1 MASLSQIRAQ
11 VANVIRR
18 IPEARVIGI
27 RTVNGWK
34 GNAHISVS
42 DLEFTVVYCASEL
55 QIRETLLD
63 AAASS
68 TPVIVVT
75 NLEEG
80 SLGQDV
86 VVRFARRRLHSI
98 EGWTILKDVFQAQEI
113 DPSLLRRPWLADFI
127 MDALPVEGVDPVP
140 TGLLDAETVWGLVLR
155 KSLGFGSSRPDGQDL
170 LQWTLDASNL
180 SRIVAL
186 SADMR
191 SGVREW
197 IESSAGEMA
206 GAVLDCV
213 DSELGADAFPVGLA
227 FGTVFADAAFPDLQA
242 AAARLERYT
251 SGRSIRTELASAWA
265 DAARALYDRLAS
277 QGADQQIMAIADRS
291 DQILREVRADSFAW
305 LSDYSRHGFE
315 LRLEQF
321 GRTLTESLSSES
333 DGVPADLLATA
344 ESVQKHRCSER
355 FPTRASQVDM
365 AMRIVQW
372 LRTGPQPGAEPAL
385 ESFEDAALAYARD
398 GGFVDWARQ
407 SLYYGDPLNAVS
419 SAYSQLCE
427 AVAERRQ
434 AQNRQF
440 ANLFASW
447 MEAGSKTRSTVL
459 IEDVL
464 KAVVAPA
471 AQSAPVLLVVVDGMS
486 FAVYRELMD
495 DIRSTGW
502 AEIAKKGDPQLKASI
517 AALPSV
523 TEVCRR
529 SLLCGKLIAGTG
541 DDEKQGFASQTDLL
555 QVSKSGAPPLLFQK
569 SDLTD
574 AGGATL
580 AAELRREIASSKR
593 RVVAAIVNAV
603 DDHLLKGEQVVVPW
617 TLRHIPVLSH
627 LLAAAM
633 ESGRMVVLTSD
644 HGHVLDRRTN
654 FHPATAGERYR
665 IDDGNVGDGEV
676 RIKGARVVLPAAGSL
691 IAPWSEKIR
700 YGSKRNGY
708 HGGASPQECVIPL
721 SLLSWPALVP
731 NGFEVVAPC
740 DPDWWIVGGIERRVP
755 RAAPVRPVAAQA
767 VPIYSERGQAEL
779 MFTGPSSP
787 GTWIDQLLNSQVF
800 AHQLKQAGRAAPAV
814 DRIRRVLAGL
824 DERGGTVLRQA
835 LAQKLGESELR
846 IPGLIAAL
854 RRILNVD
861 GYSVLSVD
869 DASGSVVLN
878 RQLLEVQFE
887 LSQGELANG

>member
-1 MASLSQIRAQ
+1 MSSLSQISAQ

-18 IPEARVIGI
+18 VPEARVIGI

-34 GNAHISVS
+34 GNARISVS
-42 DLEFTVVYCASEL
+42 GLEFKVVYCASEL

-63 AAASS
+63 AGASS
-68 TPVIVVT
+68 TPVVVVT

-80 SLGQDV
+80 SLAQDV
-86 VVRFARRRLHSI
+86 VVRFARRRLHSV
-98 EGWTILKDVFQAQEI
+98 EGWTILKDVFQAREI
-113 DPSLLRRPWLADFI
+113 DPSLLRRLWLADFV
-127 MDALPVEGVDPVP
+127 MDALPAEGVDPVP
-140 TGLLDAETVWGLVLR
+140 TGVLDAETVWGLVLR
-155 KSLGFGSSRPDGQDL
+155 KSLGFKSSRPDGQDV
-170 LQWTLDASNL
+170 LQWSLDASNL
-180 SRIVAL
+180 NRMGVL

-191 SGVREW
+191 SAVREW
-197 IESSAGEMA
+197 IEGSAGRMA

-213 DSELGADAFPVGLA
+213 DSGLGADAFPVGLA
-227 FGTVFADAAFPDLQA
+227 FEAVFGDSSFPDLQA

-251 SGRSIRTELASAWA
+251 GGRSIHADVARAWA
-265 DAARALYDRLAS
+265 DAAKAIYDRLAS
-277 QGADQQIMAIADRS
+277 QGADHQIMAIADRS

-321 GRTLTESLSSES
+321 GRALTEALSSES
-333 DGVPADLLATA
+333 DRVPDDLLATA
-344 ESVQKHRCSER
+344 ESVQKHRWSER

-372 LRTGPQPGAEPAL
+372 LRTGLRPGTEPEFQSL
-385 ESFEDAALAYARD
+385 EDAALTYARD

-407 SLYYGDPLNAVS
+407 SLYYGDPVDAVS

-427 AVAERRQ
+427 AVAERRES
-434 AQNRQF
+434 QNRRF

-459 IEDVL
+459 IEDML
-464 KAVVAPA
+464 RTVVAPA
-471 AQSAPVLLVVVDGMS
+471 AQSEPVLIVVVDGMS
-486 FAVYRELMD
+486 YAVYRELLE

-502 AEIAKKGDPQLKASI
+502 VEVAKKGDPQLKPSI

-541 DDEKQGFASQTDLL
+541 DEEKQGFAAQTDLL
-555 QVSKSGAPPLLFQK
+555 QVTKSGAPPLLFQK

-580 AAELRREIASSKR
+580 AADLRREIASSKR

-603 DDHLLKGEQVVVPW
+603 DDHLLKGEQVAVPW

-633 ESGRMVVLTSD
+633 ESGRLVILTSD
-644 HGHVLDRRTN
+644 HGHVLDRRTA
-654 FHPATAGERYR
+654 FRPATAGERYR
-665 IDDGNVGDGEV
+665 LDDSDVGDGEV
-676 RIKGARVVLPAAGSL
+676 RIKGARVVMPPGGSL

-708 HGGASPQECVIPL
+708 HGGVSPQECVIPL

-731 NGFEVVAPC
+731 DGFELVSPY
-740 DPDWWIVGGIERRVP
+740 DPDWWIVGGIERTVP
-755 RAAPVRPVAAQA
+755 RTAPVSPVGPQ
-767 VPIYSERGQAEL
+767 PLPRYSERGQAEL
-779 MFTGPSSP
+779 MFAARPSLGGSGVWAKELHGPP
-787 GTWIDQLLNSQVF
+787 
-800 AHQLKQAGRAAPAV
+800 
-814 DRIRRVLAGL
+814 
-824 DERGGTVLRQA
+824 LR
-835 LAQKLGESELR
+835 
-846 IPGLIAAL
+846 
-854 RRILNVD
+854 
-861 GYSVLSVD
+861 
-869 DASGSVVLN
+869 
-878 RQLLEVQFE
+878 F
-887 LSQGELANG
+887 

>member
-11 VANVIRR
+11 VANVVRR
-18 IPEARVIGI
+18 APEARVIGI

-34 GNAHISVS
+34 GNALISVS
-42 DLEFTVVYCASEL
+42 DLEFKVVYCASEL

-63 AAASS
+63 AVAAS
-68 TPVIVVT
+68 TPVVVVT

-86 VVRFARRRLHSI
+86 VVRFARRRLHSV
-98 EGWTILKDVFQAQEI
+98 EGWTILKDEFQAREI
-113 DPSLLRRPWLADFI
+113 DPSLLRRPWLADFV
-127 MDALPVEGVDPVP
+127 MDALPAERVDPVP
-140 TGLLDAETVWGLVLR
+140 TGVLDAETLWGLVLR

-170 LQWTLDASNL
+170 LQWSLDASNL
-180 SRIVAL
+180 SRMGAL

-191 SGVREW
+191 SAVREW
-197 IESSAGEMA
+197 IESSAGRMA

-213 DSELGADAFPVGLA
+213 DSGLGADAFPVGLA
-227 FGTVFADAAFPDLQA
+227 FGTVFAEASFPDLQA

-251 SGRSIRTELASAWA
+251 GGRSIHADLGRAWA
-265 DAARALYDRLAS
+265 DAAKALYDRLS
-277 QGADQQIMAIADRS
+277 SHGADHQIMAIADRS
-291 DQILREVRADSFAW
+291 DHILREVRADSFAW

-321 GRTLTESLSSES
+321 GRALTEALSSES
-333 DGVPADLLATA
+333 DRVPDDLLATA
-344 ESVQKHRCSER
+344 ESVQKHRWSER

-365 AMRIVQW
+365 AVRIVQW
-372 LRTGPQPGAEPAL
+372 LRTGRRPGTEPEL
-385 ESFEDAALAYARD
+385 QSLEDAGLAYARD

-407 SLYYGDPLNAVS
+407 SLYYGDPVDAVS
-419 SAYSQLCE
+419 SAYGQLCE

-434 AQNRQF
+434 AQNRHF
-440 ANLFASW
+440 ASLFASW

-464 KAVVAPA
+464 RTVVAPA

-486 FAVYRELMD
+486 YAVYRELLE

-502 AEIAKKGDPQLKASI
+502 VEIAKKGEPQLKPSI
-517 AALPSV
+517 AALPSL

-529 SLLCGKLIAGTG
+529 SLLSGRLMAGTG
-541 DDEKQGFASQTDLL
+541 DDEKQGFAGQKDLL

-574 AGGATL
+574 TGGATL
-580 AAELRREIASSKR
+580 AADLRREIASSKR

-603 DDHLLKGEQVVVPW
+603 DDHLLKGEQVSVPW

-633 ESGRMVVLTSD
+633 ESGRLVILTSD
-644 HGHVLDRRTN
+644 HGHVLDRRTT

-665 IDDGNVGDGEV
+665 LDDGDVGDGEV
-676 RIKGARVVLPAAGSL
+676 RIKGARVVLPPGGSL

-708 HGGASPQECVIPL
+708 HGGVSPQECVIPL

-731 NGFEVVAPC
+731 DGFEVVAPY
-740 DPDWWIVGGIERRVP
+740 DPDWWIVDGIERPVLRT
-755 RAAPVRPVAAQA
+755 APVTPVAPQ
-767 VPIYSERGQAEL
+767 PLPRYSERGQAEL
-779 MFTGPSSP
+779 IFVAPSSP
-787 GTWIDQLLNSQVF
+787 GTWIDQLLNSPVF
-800 AHQLKQAGRAAPAV
+800 VNQLKQAGRAAPAV
-814 DRIRRVLAGL
+814 DRIRGVLLVL

-835 LAQKLGESELR
+835 LAQKIGESELR
-846 IPGLIAAL
+846 MPGLIAAL

-878 RQLLEVQFE
+878 KQLLEVQFE
-887 LSQGELANG
+887 LSHGEPANG